1 MGEETWNL
9 ESKIIKAR
17 IDELLVEKKFWDD
30 LIQNYRMYIDNLNA
44 DLSLDD
50 KISFRIM
57 FMQSQNQRDLISE
70 KLRVLSEKYIE
81 NK

>member
-9 ESKIIKAR
+9 EFKIIKAR

-30 LIQNYRMYIDNLNA
+30 LVQNYRMYIDNLNA

>member
-1 MGEETWNL
+1 
-9 ESKIIKAR
+9 
-17 IDELLVEKKFWDD
+17 
-30 LIQNYRMYIDNLNA
+30 MYIDNINA